1 MRMNCIFVFIFC
13 LPSVFSFSL
22 GNAFSFALD
31 FVPYVGNL
39 KNFGE
44 AIIGKDAITGEALS
58 WTGRALSL
66 LGTIPFVNYFKNVKL
81 LKNGQ
86 KFFRAADRAQKTGKI
101 KNFINFFK
109 AGLRAMK
116 KANKVP
122 NIVKN
127 IFIATK
133 AFFKF

>member
-1 MRMNCIFVFIFC
+1 MRMNCILVFLFC

-22 GNAFSFALD
+22 GNVVSFALD

-86 KFFRAADRAQKTGKI
+86 KFFKAADRAQKTEKLKI
-101 KNFINFFK
+101 S
-109 AGLRAMK
+109 L
-116 KANKVP
+116 
-122 NIVKN
+122 
-127 IFIATK
+127 IFLK
-133 AFFKF
+133 LD

>member
-1 MRMNCIFVFIFC
+1 MNYILVFIFC

-66 LGTIPFVNYFKNVKL
+66 LGTFCKL
-81 LKNGQ
+81 LK
-86 KFFRAADRAQKTGKI
+86 KCKI
-101 KNFINFFK
+101 FK
-109 AGLRAMK
+109 K
-116 KANKVP
+116 QP
-122 NIVKN
+122 E
-127 IFIATK
+127 IF
-133 AFFKF
+133 